1 MMRIAILGTRGVPA
15 SYGGFETFAEQL
27 STRLVARGHDVTVY
41 CRSHYVSPRQ
51 LEYKGVRL
59 KVLPTIKHKYLD
71 TVVHSFIS
79 ALHAAGKRYDAA
91 LICNAANA
99 PFASILRLTGIPV
112 AINVDGLEHK
122 RRKWNRLGRGY
133 YLLAERLAVHLP
145 NEMVTDARVI
155 QEYYTARYGA
165 PSTMIAYGADVERR
179 TDRAAVR
186 QWGVEPNRYV
196 LYVSRLEP
204 ENNARLVIE
213 AFKSVRTPHKL
224 LIVGD
229 APYAHDYIKELKVL
243 AGRDRRIIFTG
254 FVFGDA
260 YRALQQNAY
269 CYVHAT
275 EVGGTHPALLEA
287 MGYGNCV
294 LTLATPE
301 NVEAVGDA
309 AIHYTEAKDLAA
321 KLQRVLRDGG
331 IVNAYRQRAQ
341 ARVRERYTWEHVVD
355 RYEDLFARLT
365 GRRPASRVTDA
376 AATTSRALEETP
388 THDQAVLR
396 KS

>member
-1 MMRIAILGTRGVPA
+1 MRIAILGTRGVPA

-27 STRLVARGHDVTVY
+27 STRLVARGHHVTVY

-51 LEYKGVRL
+51 LEYRGVHL
-59 KVLPTIKHKYLD
+59 KVLPTFRHKYFD
-71 TVVHSFIS
+71 TIVHAFLS
-79 ALHAAGKRYDAA
+79 ALHSTTKRYDAA

-99 PFASILRLTGIPV
+99 PFVPIVRLAGTPV

-122 RRKWNRLGRGY
+122 RRKWNWLARRY
-133 YLLAERLAVHLP
+133 YLLAERLSTILP
-145 NEMVTDARVI
+145 NVTVTDARVI
-155 QEYYTARYGA
+155 QDYYMAQYNHPT
-165 PSTMIAYGADVERR
+165 TMIAYGAEVARIP
-179 TDRAAVR
+179 DRMAVR
-186 QWGVEPNRYV
+186 RWGVEPNRYV

-213 AFKSVRTPHKL
+213 AFKRVRTSHKL
-224 LIVGD
+224 VIVGD
-229 APYAHDYIKELKVL
+229 APYAHEYIEELRAS
-243 AGRDRRIIFTG
+243 AGRDRRIVFTS

-301 NVEAVGDA
+301 NIEAVG
-309 AIHYTEAKDLAA
+309 EAGIPYSDEKDLEE
-321 KLQRVLRDGG
+321 KLQRVLRDGSL
-331 IVNAYRQRAQ
+331 VNSYRQRAQ
-341 ARVRERYTWEHVVD
+341 KRVSEHYDWERIVD
-355 RYEDLFARLT
+355 LYENLFARMAGQREPHRAVAELVET
-365 GRRPASRVTDA
+365 ESNKEVSKEAVRR
-376 AATTSRALEETP
+376 
-388 THDQAVLR
+388 
-396 KS
+396 

>member
-1 MMRIAILGTRGVPA
+1 MRIAILGTRGIPA

-41 CRSHYVSPRQ
+41 CRAHYVSPRQ
-51 LEYKGVRL
+51 IEYKGVRL
-59 KVLPTIKHKYLD
+59 KVLPTIRHKYFD
-71 TVVHSFIS
+71 TVVHAGFS
-79 ALHAAGKRYDAA
+79 AFHAAALRRFDAA

-99 PFASILRLTGIPV
+99 PIAPVLRAAGVPV

-122 RRKWNRLGRGY
+122 RRKWNWLGKNY
-133 YLLAERLAVHLP
+133 YRVAERLSVWLP
-145 NEMVTDARVI
+145 NETVTDARVI
-155 QEYYTARYGA
+155 QDYYLAKYRAG
-165 PSTMIAYGADVERR
+165 STMIAYGAEVERR
-179 TDRAAVR
+179 TDRQAVAR
-186 QWGVEPNRYV
+186 WGVEPNRYV

-204 ENNARLVIE
+204 ENNAEMVIE
-213 AFKSVRTPHKL
+213 AFRRVRTPQKL

-229 APYAHDYIKELKVL
+229 APYAHEYIAHLRSL
-243 AGRDRRIIFTG
+243 ARRDRRIVFTG

-260 YRALQQNAY
+260 YRALQQNAF

-301 NVEAVGDA
+301 NVEVTGDA
-309 AIHYTEAKDLAA
+309 AIHYRDTTDLAA
-321 KLQRVLRDGG
+321 QLQRVLRGG
-331 IVNAYRQRAQ
+331 AMVTQYRQRAQ
-341 ARVRERYTWEHVVD
+341 ARIRERYDWEHVVD
-355 RYEDLFARLT
+355 EYERLFASMAGVEL
-365 GRRPASRVTDA
+365 PAPAFVAADA
-376 AATTSRALEETP
+376 QQAAEAARDES
-388 THDQAVLR
+388 VLK

>member
-1 MMRIAILGTRGVPA
+1 MRIAILGTRGIPA

-41 CRSHYVSPRQ
+41 CRAHYVSPRQ
-51 LEYKGVRL
+51 IEYKGVHL
-59 KVLPTIKHKYLD
+59 KVLPTIRHKYFD
-71 TVVHSFIS
+71 TVVHAGLSS
-79 ALHAAGKRYDAA
+79 LHAAALRRFDAA

-99 PFASILRLTGIPV
+99 PFAPVLRAARVPV

-122 RRKWNRLGRGY
+122 RRKWNRLGKAY
-133 YLLAERLAVHLP
+133 YRVAERLSVWLP
-145 NEMVTDARVI
+145 NETVTDARVI
-155 QEYYTARYGA
+155 QDYYLAKYGA
-165 PSTMIAYGADVERR
+165 RSTMIAYGAEVERR
-179 TDRAAVR
+179 VDRTAVTR
-186 QWGVEPNRYV
+186 WGVEPNRYV

-204 ENNARLVIE
+204 ENNAEMVIE
-213 AFKSVRTPHKL
+213 AFRRVRTPQRL

-229 APYAHDYIKELKVL
+229 APYAHEYIAKLR
-243 AGRDRRIIFTG
+243 AMARRDRRIVFTG

-301 NVEAVGDA
+301 NVEVTGDA
-309 AIHYTEAKDLAA
+309 AIHYRDAQDLAA
-321 KLQRVLRDGG
+321 QLQRVLRGG
-331 IVNAYRQRAQ
+331 AVVNQYRQRAQ
-341 ARVRERYTWEHVVD
+341 ARVRERYDWEHVVD
-355 RYEDLFARLT
+355 EYERLFAHMA
-365 GRRPASRVTDA
+365 GIEPPAPAFAAAGSRPAAHAAQARDESVTK
-376 AATTSRALEETP
+376 RG
-388 THDQAVLR
+388 
-396 KS
+396 

>member
-1 MMRIAILGTRGVPA
+1 MKIAILGTRGIPA

-41 CRSHYVSPRQ
+41 CRAHYVSPRQ
-51 LEYKGVRL
+51 IEYKGVRL
-59 KVLPTIKHKYLD
+59 KVLPTIRHKYFD
-71 TVVHSFIS
+71 TVVHAGLS
-79 ALHAAGKRYDAA
+79 ALHASSSRRFDAA

-99 PFASILRLTGIPV
+99 PFAPFLRAARVPV

-122 RRKWNRLGRGY
+122 RRKWNRLGKGY
-133 YLLAERLAVHLP
+133 YRVAERLSVWLP
-145 NEMVTDARVI
+145 NETVTDARVI
-155 QEYYTARYGA
+155 QDYYAAKYRAG
-165 PSTMIAYGADVERR
+165 STMIAYGAEVERR
-179 TDRAAVR
+179 ADRAAVR

-204 ENNARLVIE
+204 ENNAAMVIE
-213 AFKSVRTPHKL
+213 AFRRVRTPHKL

-229 APYAHDYIKELKVL
+229 APYAHEYISRLRSL
-243 AGRDRRIIFTG
+243 ARRDRRIVFTG

-294 LTLATPE
+294 LALAAPE
-301 NVEAVGDA
+301 NVEVVGDA
-309 AIHYTEAKDLAA
+309 GIAYADTRDLAA
-321 KLQRVLRDGG
+321 QLQRVLNDGA
-331 IVNAYRQRAQ
+331 IVNQYRQRAQ
-341 ARVRERYTWEHVVD
+341 ARVRERYDWERVVD
-355 RYEDLFARLT
+355 EYENLFARIA
-365 GRRPASRVTDA
+365 GRPEPNAPLFHA
-376 AATTSRALEETP
+376 AARADGHAEATRNES
-388 THDQAVLR
+388 AVR
-396 KS
+396 KV